1 MDDTDRKLL
10 NLIQQDFPIIA
21 EPYAEVAARLGI
33 GEMELLERV
42 GRLKE
47 EGIIRR
53 IGAVFDL
60 RRLGFASILCAARVP
75 EERVRKFV
83 EIVNACPGVTHNYR
97 RDDEYNIWFTLIAPG
112 EEELAEAM
120 AGIRRE
126 TGIDDI
132 LSLRATRTFKIN
144 ARFEV

>member
-10 NLIQQDFPIIA
+10 NGIQQDFPLVE
-21 EPYAEVAARLGI
+21 EPFAEVAGRLGI
-33 GEMELLERV
+33 DEAELLERI

-47 EGIIRR
+47 QGIIRR

-60 RRLGFASILCAARVP
+60 RKLGFASTLCAARVP
-75 EERVRKFV
+75 AEQVGKFV
-83 EIVNACPGVTHNYR
+83 GIVNACPGVTHNYR

-112 EEELAEAM
+112 EEELAEAL

-126 TGIDDI
+126 SGIDDI

>member
-10 NLIQQDFPIIA
+10 NLIQQDFPIAA
-21 EPYAEVAARLGI
+21 EPFAEVAVRVGI
-33 GEMELLERV
+33 GEAELLERV
-42 GRLKE
+42 GSLKE

-60 RRLGFASILCAARVP
+60 RRLGFASTLCAARVP
-75 EERVRKFV
+75 EEAVRKFV
-83 EIVNACPGVTHNYR
+83 EIVNASPGVTHNYR

-112 EEELAEAM
+112 EEELAEWL
-120 AGIRRE
+120 AGIKRE

>member
-1 MDDTDRKLL
+1 MDDTDKKLL
-10 NLIQQDFPIIA
+10 NLIQEDFPITA
-21 EPYAEVAARLGI
+21 APFAEVADRLGI
-33 GEMELLERV
+33 GEEEVRERV

-60 RRLGFASILCAARVP
+60 RKLGFTSTLCAARVP
-75 EERVRKFV
+75 EEKVHAFAAV
-83 EIVNACPGVTHNYR
+83 VNACPGVTHNYR
-97 RDDEYNIWFTLIAPG
+97 REHDYNIWFTLIAPG
-112 EEELAEAM
+112 EEELAATLAE
-120 AGIRRE
+120 IKKE

-144 ARFEV
+144 ARFNV

>member
-1 MDDTDRKLL
+1 MDDIDRKLL
-10 NLIQQDFPIIA
+10 NLIQQDFPITA
-21 EPYAEVAARLGI
+21 EPFAEVAAQLGI
-33 GEMELLERV
+33 GETEVLERI

-60 RRLGFASILCAARVP
+60 RKFGFASTLCAARVP
-75 EERVRKFV
+75 EEGVRKFA

-97 RDDEYNIWFTLIAPG
+97 RDDEYNVWFTLIAPG
-112 EEELAEAM
+112 EEELAAAL
-120 AGIRRE
+120 AGIKGE

-144 ARFEV
+144 ARFDV

>member
-1 MDDTDRKLL
+1 MDDTDRKIL
-10 NLIQQDFPIIA
+10 NGIQQEFPIVA
-21 EPYAEVAARLGI
+21 EPYAEVAGRIGI
-33 GEMELLERV
+33 GEAELLERI

-47 EGIIRR
+47 QGIIRR

-60 RRLGFASILCAARVP
+60 RRLGFASTLCAARVP
-75 EERVRKFV
+75 EEQVKKFV
-83 EIVNACPGVTHNYR
+83 GIVNACPGVTHNYR
-97 RDDEYNIWFTLIAPG
+97 RDHEYNIWFTLIVPG
-112 EEELAEAM
+112 EEAMAEAL
-120 AGIRRE
+120 AGIKRE

>member
-1 MDDTDRKLL
+1 MDDIDRKLL
-10 NLIQQDFPIIA
+10 NRIQQDFPITA
-21 EPYAEVAARLGI
+21 EPFAEVAGRLGI
-33 GEMELLERV
+33 SEMEVLERI
-42 GRLKE
+42 GRLKAD
-47 EGIIRR
+47 GIIRR

-60 RRLGFASILCAARVP
+60 RKLGFASTLCAARVP
-75 EERVRKFV
+75 EEGVRKFV

-112 EEELAEAM
+112 EEELAA
-120 AGIRRE
+120 ALTRIKRE

-144 ARFEV
+144 ARFDV

>member
-1 MDDTDRKLL
+1 MDDIDRKLL
-10 NLIQQDFPIIA
+10 NRIQQDFPITA
-21 EPYAEVAARLGI
+21 EPFAEVAAQFGI
-33 GEMELLERV
+33 GETEVLERI

-60 RRLGFASILCAARVP
+60 RKLGFASTLCAARVP
-75 EERVRKFV
+75 EESIREFV

-97 RDDEYNIWFTLIAPG
+97 RDDEYNVWFTLIAPG
-112 EEELAEAM
+112 EEELATAL
-120 AGIRRE
+120 AGIKLE

-144 ARFEV
+144 ARFDV

>member
-1 MDDTDRKLL
+1 MDDIDRKLL
-10 NLIQQDFPIIA
+10 NRIQQDFPIMA
-21 EPYAEVAARLGI
+21 EPFAEVAAQLGI
-33 GEMELLERV
+33 GETEILERI

-60 RRLGFASILCAARVP
+60 RKLGFASTLCAARVP
-75 EERVRKFV
+75 EERVRTFV
-83 EIVNACPGVTHNYR
+83 EIVNACTGVTHNYR
-97 RDDEYNIWFTLIAPG
+97 RDDEYNVWFTLIAPG
-112 EEELAEAM
+112 EEELAASL
-120 AGIRRE
+120 AGIKRE

-144 ARFEV
+144 ARFDV

>member
-112 EEELAEAM
+112 EEELAEAL

>member
-1 MDDTDRKLL
+1 MDNIDRRLL

-21 EPYAEVAARLGI
+21 EPFAEVAARLGI
-33 GEMELLERV
+33 GETELLERV

-60 RRLGFASILCAARVP
+60 RRLGFASTLCAARVP

-83 EIVNACPGVTHNYR
+83 EIVNASPGVTHNYR
-97 RDDEYNIWFTLIAPG
+97 RDDEYNVWFTLIAPG
-112 EEELAEAM
+112 EEELAEVL

-132 LSLRATRTFKIN
+132 LGLRATRTFKIN
-144 ARFEV
+144 APFEV

>member
-1 MDDTDRKLL
+1 MDNVDRRLL
-10 NLIQQDFPIIA
+10 NLIQQDFPIVA
-21 EPYAEVAARLGI
+21 EPFAEVAAKLGI
-33 GEMELLERV
+33 GEAEVLERI

-60 RRLGFASILCAARVP
+60 RKLGFASTLCAARVP
-75 EERVRKFV
+75 EEGVRKFV

-112 EEELAEAM
+112 EEELAA
-120 AGIRRE
+120 ALTGIKQE

-132 LSLRATRTFKIN
+132 LSLRANRTFKIN
-144 ARFEV
+144 ARFDV